1 MKIER
6 PIRIALVLLAMQLP
20 AFSAE
25 VAVLRNGFS
34 LRFERKE
41 QVGDVTRLYTK
52 TGFIEVATSEIA
64 SFEPDD
70 TPDVTAPPA
79 VSAQNAQPSQVAIA
93 TNQPSAANQFPA
105 AAPGKAATRADL
117 DLMVREASTRNR
129 LDPDFVN
136 SVIKAESNFQTRAV
150 SRKGAQGLMQ
160 LMPGTAAQ
168 LGVKDAFDPKANV
181 EAGTAHLSA
190 LLDLYHD
197 DTLKAL
203 AAYNAGAH
211 RVDQYHGV
219 PPYRETR
226 AYVASIV
233 RDFNAKK
240 RAQMKTQAA
249 ANHTSAANH
258 KKTTG
263 KKTVPAKP
271 QAAAV
276 KPQKPA

>member
-6 PIRIALVLLAMQLP
+6 SIRIALVLLATQLP

-34 LRFERKE
+34 VRFERKE
-41 QVGDVTRLYTK
+41 QTGDVTRLYTK
-52 TGFIEVATSEIA
+52 TGFIEIATSEIA

-70 TPDVTAPPA
+70 TPDVATPPA
-79 VSAQNAQPSQVAIA
+79 VSAQNPQPSQPAVA
-93 TNQPSAANQFPA
+93 TNQAAVGPA
-105 AAPGKAATRADL
+105 KAPTRADL
-117 DLMVREASTRNR
+117 DQMVRDASTRNR

-168 LGVKDAFDPKANV
+168 LGVKDPFDPKANV

-190 LLDLYHD
+190 LLDQYHD
-197 DTLKAL
+197 DATKAL

-240 RAQMKTQAA
+240 RAQMKSQAA
-249 ANHTSAANH
+249 ANHT
-258 KKTTG
+258 KTSGAKTSG

-271 QAAAV
+271 QAAAA

>member
-6 PIRIALVLLAMQLP
+6 SIRIILVLLATQLP

-41 QVGDVTRLYTK
+41 QTGDVTRLYTK
-52 TGFIEVATSEIA
+52 SGFVDVATSEIA

-70 TPDVTAPPA
+70 TPEV
-79 VSAQNAQPSQVAIA
+79 
-93 TNQPSAANQFPA
+93 
-105 AAPGKAATRADL
+105 AATSAGNEQNPPQPTQTVATSHSSSSSPAPNRADL
-117 DLMVREASTRNR
+117 DEVVREASSRNR
-129 LDPDFVN
+129 LDPDFVS
-136 SVIKAESNFQTRAV
+136 SVIKAESNFQSRAV

-160 LMPGTAAQ
+160 LMPGTASQ
-168 LGVKDAFDPKANV
+168 LGVKDPFDPKANV

-190 LLDLYHD
+190 LLDQYNND
-197 DTLKAL
+197 AVKAL

-219 PPYRETR
+219 PPYRETHN
-226 AYVASIV
+226 YVATIV

-240 RAQMKTQAA
+240 RAQMKSQTTA
-249 ANHTSAANH
+249 HRT
-258 KKTTG
+258 KTAR
-263 KKTVPAKP
+263 KKTVPAQP
-271 QAAAV
+271 QAATA
-276 KPQKPA
+276 KPQKPS

>member
-6 PIRIALVLLAMQLP
+6 SIRIALVLLATQLP

-34 LRFERKE
+34 VRFERKE
-41 QVGDVTRLYTK
+41 QAGDVTRLYTK
-52 TGFIEVATSEIA
+52 TGFIEIATSEIA

-70 TPDVTAPPA
+70 TPDVATPPA
-79 VSAQNAQPSQVAIA
+79 VSAQNPQPSQPVVA
-93 TNQPSAANQFPA
+93 TNQPPA
-105 AAPGKAATRADL
+105 AGPAKAPTRADL
-117 DLMVREASTRNR
+117 DQMVRDASTRNR

-168 LGVKDAFDPKANV
+168 LGVKDPFDPKANV

-190 LLDLYHD
+190 LLDQYHD
-197 DTLKAL
+197 DALKAL

-240 RAQMKTQAA
+240 RAQMKIEAA
-249 ANHTSAANH
+249 ANHT
-258 KKTTG
+258 KTPGAKTSG

-271 QAAAV
+271 QAAVA

>member
-1 MKIER
+1 MQMQRIV
-6 PIRIALVLLAMQLP
+6 RIALVLLAAQVP

-41 QVGDVTRLYTK
+41 QTGDVTRLYTK
-52 TGFIEVATSEIA
+52 AGFVDVATSEIA

-70 TPDVTAPPA
+70 TPDAATSAASPQSLQSSQPTVATTHSPGAAPATAP
-79 VSAQNAQPSQVAIA
+79 SR
-93 TNQPSAANQFPA
+93 T
-105 AAPGKAATRADL
+105 DL
-117 DLMVREASTRNR
+117 DQVVREASSRNR

-136 SVIKAESNFQTRAV
+136 SVIKAESNFQNRAV

-160 LMPGTAAQ
+160 LMPATASK
-168 LGVKDAFDPKANV
+168 LGVSDPFDPKANV
-181 EAGTAHLSA
+181 EAGAAHLSA
-190 LLDLYHD
+190 LLDQYQND
-197 DTLKAL
+197 AVKAL

-226 AYVASIV
+226 KYVASIV

-240 RAQMKTQAA
+240 RAQAKSQDASSRRK
-249 ANHTSAANH
+249 HGS
-258 KKTTG
+258 KKA
-263 KKTVPAKP
+263 VPAQP
-271 QAAAV
+271 QSAGTA